1 MALGDSPKISVIV
14 PVYNVEQYL
23 PRCID
28 SILAQTFTDFELLL
42 IDDGSTDNSGKICDE
57 YAFKNNRIRVFHKE
71 NGGVASARQLGIDK
85 AQGEYSIHVD
95 SDDWVDENMLEEM
108 YNKVLSEQ
116 TDIVVVDYYVNYQNK
131 EFYRKQEFSQ
141 PLLKAILNGYVMG
154 SLWNKLIKHS
164 LYQKYSVQFCQ
175 DINYC
180 EDVLV
185 LVQILLNHDISISY
199 LNHAYYHYN
208 RENLTSITRNYT
220 QATYVERKNFYQE
233 LIKRLPANQY
243 KIEIESV
250 AFEIKSEAFYYRMI
264 TKPEFIEG
272 KSMRFFNILKRK
284 CRLKLKLCMCIASL
298 GFYDCSQ
305 KLLTYF
311 FYLKK

>member
-1 MALGDSPKISVIV
+1 MALGNSPKISVIV

-57 YAFKNNRIRVFHKE
+57 YAGKDSRIRVFHKE
-71 NGGVASARQLGIDK
+71 NGGVASARQLGIEK
-85 AQGEYSIHVD
+85 AQGEFSIHAD
-95 SDDWVDENMLEEM
+95 GDDWVDEDMLEEM
-108 YNKVLSEQ
+108 YNMALLKQ
-116 TDIVVVDYYVNYQNK
+116 ADIVVVDYYVNYQKK

-141 PLLKAILNGYVMG
+141 PLLKAILNGCVMG

-164 LYQKYSVQFCQ
+164 LYRKYSVHFCQ

-185 LVQILLNHDISISY
+185 LVQILLNHDVSIYY
-199 LNHAYYHYN
+199 LNCAFYHYN

-220 QATYVERKNFYQE
+220 QETYVERKKFFQE
-233 LIKRLPANQY
+233 LIKRLPVNRY
-243 KIEIESV
+243 KIEIDSV

-264 TKPEFIEG
+264 TKSEFIEG
-272 KSMRFFNILKRK
+272 KSMRFFNILKHK
-284 CRLKLKLCMCIASL
+284 CRLKLKLCLCIASL
-298 GFYDCSQ
+298 GLYDYSQ
-305 KLLTYF
+305 KLLMYF